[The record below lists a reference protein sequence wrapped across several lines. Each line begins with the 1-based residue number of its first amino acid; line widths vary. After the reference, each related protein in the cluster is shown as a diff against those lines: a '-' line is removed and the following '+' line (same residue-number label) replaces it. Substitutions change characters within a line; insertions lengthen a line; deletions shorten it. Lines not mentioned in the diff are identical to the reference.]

1 MNKLRLTSSAKT
13 LWAGVRSSSILVIA
27 SLILIGCGSGSKTPN
42 KPNNPSNGNGSG
54 SSFTYKGQKQAA
66 TPDVI
71 KFQTELWVNIAPPDR
86 CGGCHSD
93 SSAKQSPLFARGDD
107 INLAYDAVI
116 SSNLVSLASPGES
129 RIVEKVR
136 NGHNCWVKDSG
147 ACADT
152 IQTWITNWAGEAGT
166 STNAVVLKAPVV
178 KDIGNAK
185 TFPEDS
191 SGFATTVYPLLTE
204 YCSGCH
210 SESAVTKQQPY
221 FAQTSGKPKEEDP
234 SYTANLAIAYAAA
247 KTKIRLDSP
256 KDSRFVVRLGTDF
269 HNCWS
274 DCAANSKE
282 MMDAIEKYALS
293 LPEVKIDP
301 ALVISKAVGLSDA
314 FVLSSGGRVDTNL
327 IAKYEFKSGKGTIAY
342 DTSGISPTADLNLI
356 GNVAWSSAWGIK
368 IRDAGRAQATTA
380 SSRKLFDLINGS
392 GEYSIETWIIPDNV
406 TQGGNDNN
414 PSRIVSYSGSDS
426 LRNFTL
432 GQYEYNY
439 DFLNRTTKSDAN
451 GLSLT
456 NGDSFHTDDTDQRV
470 QATLQHV
477 VVTFD
482 PVNGRKIYVNGEFT
496 TDVDPDTSAV
506 LKDWD
511 SNFALVVGNEVTG
524 NATASNWSG
533 NIRFLGIHKR
543 AMSAADIAANYKVGV
558 GAKYLLLFNISEL
571 LDTDATKYS
580 GSFIVFEVQQIDD
593 YGYLFANPFFVNLDG
608 KTVDSDIA
616 VQGVRIGVNGEEA
629 PVGQVFAN
637 LNAALNSGRM
647 DTAGET
653 KGRQYLSSLGTVI
666 AAKNGPDTD
675 QFFITFDR
683 IGGKSYTR
691 PTPAVQPVAPSAD
704 IVGQPLIGL
713 RRFAE
718 INATLSALT
727 DIPISNSAVKTTYQ
741 KVQQQLPTLA
751 NLDGFLA
758 AQQMG
763 ITQLTV
769 AYCNALVNDS
779 SVRTNYFLNFPF
791 GASVGT
797 AFNSTGRSQV
807 IEPLLKR
814 LLAHEIVQSGG
825 GPTVALS
832 TQANPAALRGELNQL
847 IDKMTSCGGS
857 CRSDQTL
864 TTVKATCSAALGS
877 AVMLLQ

>member
-1 MNKLRLTSSAKT
+1 MGRAWKVLL
-13 LWAGVRSSSILVIA
+13 LA
-27 SLILIGCGSGSKTPN
+27 SLTFFLAGCGSGSSSPN
-42 KPNNPSNGNGSG
+42 KTNPNTNNGNGSG
-54 SSFTYKGQKQAA
+54 GAFTYKGEKQAA
-66 TPDVI
+66 NPDVI

-93 SSAKQSPLFARGDD
+93 STAKQSPMFARGDD

-116 SSNLVSLASPGES
+116 ANNLVSLASPSES
-129 RIVEKVR
+129 HVVDKVSK
-136 NGHNCWVKDSG
+136 GHHCWLKDPV
-147 ACADT
+147 ACGDT
-152 IQTWITNWAGEAGT
+152 ITTWITKWAGEAGT
-166 STNAVVLKAPVV
+166 TTNTVVLKAPTV
-178 KDIGNAK
+178 KDIGNTKA
-185 TFPEDS
+185 FPKDS
-191 SGFATTVYPLLTE
+191 SGFATTVYPVLTE
-204 YCSGCH
+204 YCSRCH
-210 SESAVTKQQPY
+210 SESALTKQQPY
-221 FAQTSGKPKEEDP
+221 FASSD
-234 SYTANLAIAYAAA
+234 IAVAYEAA
-247 KTKIRLDSP
+247 KTKMRLDSP
-256 KDSRFVVRLGTDF
+256 KDSRFVLRLGTDF

-274 DCAANSKE
+274 DCVANAKSMLDKIQE
-282 MMDAIEKYALS
+282 FSDS
-293 LPEVKIDP
+293 LTPVTIDP
-301 ALVISKAVGLSDA
+301 ALVVSKAVSLSDA

-327 IAKYEFKSGKGTIAY
+327 IAKYEFKSGKGTVAY
-342 DTSGISPTADLNLI
+342 DTSGISPSADLNLI

-380 SSRKLFDLINGS
+380 SSRKFFDLINGS
-392 GEYSIETWIIPDNV
+392 GEYSIEAWVIPDNV

-414 PSRIVSYSGSDS
+414 PSRIVSYSGSDM

-439 DFLNRTTKSDAN
+439 DFLNRTSKSDAN
-451 GLSLT
+451 GLSIA
-456 NGDSFHTDDTDQRV
+456 NGDSFHTEDTDQRL

-482 PVNGRKIYVNGEFT
+482 PINGRKMYVNGEFT
-496 TDVDPDTSAV
+496 GDMDEDKGAA

-533 NIRFLGIHKR
+533 NMRFLGIHKR
-543 AMSAADIAANYKVGV
+543 AMSAEDIAANYKVGV
-558 GAKYLLLFNISEL
+558 GAKYLLLFNISDL
-571 LDTDATKYS
+571 LDADATKYS

-616 VQGVRIGVNGEEA
+616 LQGVRIGVNGEEA

-637 LNAALNSGRM
+637 LNTSLNSNKM
-647 DTAGET
+647 DTTGET

-675 QFFITFDR
+675 QFFVTFDR
-683 IGGKSYTR
+683 IGSRSFTR
-691 PTPAVQPVAPSAD
+691 PTPAIQPAAPSAD
-704 IVGQPLIGL
+704 IVGQPKIGL

-727 DIPISNSAVKTTYQ
+727 SVPISNAAVTSTYQ

-769 AYCNALVNDS
+769 AYCNALVNNS
-779 SVRTNYFLNFPF
+779 SLRASYFSGFPF
-791 GASVGT
+791 SASVST
-797 AFNSTGRSQV
+797 AFDTTGQNQI
-807 IEPLLKR
+807 IEPLLKH
-814 LLAHEIVQSGG
+814 LLAHEIAQSGG
-825 GPTVALS
+825 NPTVALN
-832 TQANPAALRGELNQL
+832 TQANPATLRTELNQL
-847 IDKMTSCGGS
+847 IGKMTSCGGS
-857 CRSDQTL
+857 CGSDQTL
-864 TTVKATCSAALGS
+864 TTVKATCSAAFGS

>member
-1 MNKLRLTSSAKT
+1 MKNLMLTSSAKA
-13 LWAGVRSSSILVIA
+13 LMPQLRSSIILLIA
-27 SLILIGCGSGSKTPN
+27 SLVLAGCGGSSSKAPN
-42 KPNNPSNGNGSG
+42 KPNPNTNNGNGSG
-54 SSFTYKGQKQAA
+54 GSFTYKGQKQAA

-93 SSAKQSPLFARGDD
+93 SATKQSPMFARGDD

-116 SSNLVSLASPGES
+116 SNNLVSLASPGES

-136 NGHNCWVKDSG
+136 NGHNCWLKDPG

-166 STNAVVLKAPVV
+166 TTNTVVLKAPAV
-178 KDIGNAK
+178 KDIGNTKA
-185 TFPEDS
+185 FPNDP
-191 SGFATTVYPLLTE
+191 SGFATTVYPVLTE
-204 YCSGCH
+204 YCSRCH
-210 SESAVTKQQPY
+210 SESALTKQQPY
-221 FAQTSGKPKEEDP
+221 FASSDV
-234 SYTANLAIAYAAA
+234 AVAYEAA
-247 KTKIRLDSP
+247 KTKMRLDSP
-256 KDSRFVVRLGTDF
+256 KDSRFVLRLGTDF
-269 HNCWS
+269 HNCWG
-274 DCAANSKE
+274 DCTANANT
-282 MMDAIEKYALS
+282 MLDAIQTFSNS
-293 LPEVKIDP
+293 LTPVTIDP
-301 ALVISKAVGLSDA
+301 ALVISKAVSLSDA

-342 DTSGISPTADLNLI
+342 DTSGISPSADLNLI

-414 PSRIVSYSGSDS
+414 PSRIVSYSGSDT

-439 DFLNRTTKSDAN
+439 DVLNRTTKSDAN
-451 GLSLT
+451 GLSLAD
-456 NGDSFHTDDTDQRV
+456 GDAFHTKDTDQRV

-482 PVNGRKIYVNGEFT
+482 PINGRKIYVNGEDT
-496 TDVDPDTSAV
+496 LKDAKDQDPDKPAS

-533 NIRFLGIHKR
+533 NMRFLGVHKR

-571 LDTDATKYS
+571 LDADATKYS

-637 LNAALNSGRM
+637 LNASLNSGRM

-653 KGRQYLSSLGTVI
+653 KGRQYLSNLGTVI

-691 PTPAVQPVAPSAD
+691 PTPSVQPAAPSAD

-727 DIPISNSAVKTTYQ
+727 GIPTNNSSVKITYQ

-779 SVRTNYFLNFPF
+779 SLRTTYFLNFPF

-797 AFNSTGRSQV
+797 AFNTTGRSQV

-825 GPTVALS
+825 GATVALS
-832 TQANPAALRGELNQL
+832 TQANPATLRGELNQL

>member
-1 MNKLRLTSSAKT
+1 MNNLTLTSSAKI
-13 LWAGVRSSSILVIA
+13 LGAQARSFSILIIA
-27 SLILIGCGSGSKTPN
+27 SLLLIGCGSGSKTPN
-42 KPNNPSNGNGSG
+42 KTNPNTNIGSG
-54 SSFTYKGQKQAA
+54 SGGAFTYKGEKQAA
-66 TPDVI
+66 SPDVI
-71 KFQTELWVNIAPPDR
+71 KFQNELWVNIATPDR

-93 SSAKQSPLFARGDD
+93 STAKQSPMFARGDD

-116 SSNLVSLASPGES
+116 ANNLVSLANPGES
-129 RIVEKVR
+129 RIVDKVGK
-136 NGHNCWVKDSG
+136 GHHCWRKDAG
-147 ACADT
+147 ACAED
-152 IQTWITNWAGEAGT
+152 IKTWITKWAGEAGT
-166 STNAVVLKAPVV
+166 TTNAVVLKAPEV
-178 KDIGNAK
+178 KDIGNTKA
-185 TFPEDS
+185 FPKDS

-204 YCSGCH
+204 YCSRCH
-210 SESAVTKQQPY
+210 SENALTKQQPY
-221 FAQTSGKPKEEDP
+221 FASSD
-234 SYTANLAIAYAAA
+234 LAAAYEAA
-247 KTKIRLDSP
+247 KTKMRLDSP
-256 KDSRFVVRLGTDF
+256 KDSRFVLRLGTDF
-269 HNCWS
+269 HNCWG
-274 DCAANSKE
+274 DCAANAKT
-282 MMDAIEKYALS
+282 MLDAIQTFSDS
-293 LPEVKIDP
+293 LTPVTIDP
-301 ALVISKAVGLSDA
+301 ALIVSKAVSLSDA

-327 IAKYEFKSGKGTIAY
+327 IAKYEFKTGKGTVAY
-342 DTSGISPTADLNLI
+342 DTSGISPVADLNLI

-414 PSRIVSYSGSDS
+414 PSRIVSYSGSDT

-456 NGDSFHTDDTDQRV
+456 NGDAFHTKDTDQLA

-482 PVNGRKIYVNGEFT
+482 PVNGRKIYVNGELT
-496 TDVDPDTSAV
+496 KDVDPDNSTT

-524 NATASNWSG
+524 NPTASNWSG
-533 NIRFLGIHKR
+533 NMRFLGVHKR

-558 GAKYLLLFNISEL
+558 GAKYLLLFNISDL

-608 KTVDSDIA
+608 KTVDSDIP

-637 LNAALNSGRM
+637 LSTSLNSGRM
-647 DTAGET
+647 NTAGET

-683 IGGKSYTR
+683 IGIKGPYDR
-691 PTPAVQPVAPSAD
+691 PIPSSPAIAEPAP
-704 IVGQPLIGL
+704 IVGQPKIGL

-718 INATLSALT
+718 INATLSVLT
-727 DIPISNSAVKTTYQ
+727 GVPTSNSAVYAVYQ

-763 ITQLTV
+763 ITQLAV
-769 AYCNALVNDS
+769 SYCNALVSDS
-779 SVRTNYFLNFPF
+779 SSRNNYF
-791 GASVGT
+791 GASFPFTSPVATVFPVGS
-797 AFNSTGRSQV
+797 ANRDL
-807 IEPLLKR
+807 IINPLLNK
-814 LLAHEIVQSGG
+814 LLANGVVTTQPTSEEIKV
-825 GPTVALS
+825 VLNALI
-832 TQANPAALRGELNQL
+832 TN
-847 IDKMTSCGGS
+847 MGS
-857 CRSDQTL
+857 CSGDACTNRTL
-864 TTVKATCSAALGS
+864 TTIKATCSAAFGS
-877 AVMLLQ
+877 AAMLLQ

>member
-1 MNKLRLTSSAKT
+1 
-13 LWAGVRSSSILVIA
+13 
-27 SLILIGCGSGSKTPN
+27 
-42 KPNNPSNGNGSG
+42 
-54 SSFTYKGQKQAA
+54 
-66 TPDVI
+66 
-71 KFQTELWVNIAPPDR
+71 
-86 CGGCHSD
+86 
-93 SSAKQSPLFARGDD
+93 
-107 INLAYDAVI
+107 
-116 SSNLVSLASPGES
+116 
-129 RIVEKVR
+129 
-136 NGHNCWVKDSG
+136 
-147 ACADT
+147 
-152 IQTWITNWAGEAGT
+152 
-166 STNAVVLKAPVV
+166 
-178 KDIGNAK
+178 
-185 TFPEDS
+185 
-191 SGFATTVYPLLTE
+191 
-204 YCSGCH
+204 
-210 SESAVTKQQPY
+210 
-221 FAQTSGKPKEEDP
+221 
-234 SYTANLAIAYAAA
+234 
-247 KTKIRLDSP
+247 
-256 KDSRFVVRLGTDF
+256 
-269 HNCWS
+269 
-274 DCAANSKE
+274 
-282 MMDAIEKYALS
+282 
-293 LPEVKIDP
+293 
-301 ALVISKAVGLSDA
+301 
-314 FVLSSGGRVDTNL
+314 
-327 IAKYEFKSGKGTIAY
+327 
-342 DTSGISPTADLNLI
+342 
-356 GNVAWSSAWGIK
+356 
-368 IRDAGRAQATTA
+368 
-380 SSRKLFDLINGS
+380 
-392 GEYSIETWIIPDNV
+392 
-406 TQGGNDNN
+406 
-414 PSRIVSYSGSDS
+414 

-456 NGDSFHTDDTDQRV
+456 NGDSFHTKDTDQLA
-470 QATLQHV
+470 QATLQHL

-482 PVNGRKIYVNGEFT
+482 PVNGRKIYVNGELT
-496 TDVDPDTSAV
+496 KDVDPDTSTT

-524 NATASNWSG
+524 NPTASNWSG
-533 NIRFLGIHKR
+533 NMRFLGIHKR

-558 GAKYLLLFNISEL
+558 GAKYLLLFNISDL

-608 KTVDSDIA
+608 KTVDSDIP
-616 VQGVRIGVNGEEA
+616 VQGVRVGVNGEEA

-637 LNAALNSGRM
+637 LNTSLNSGRM

-675 QFFITFDR
+675 QFFITFDH

-691 PTPAVQPVAPSAD
+691 PATAVQPAVSSAD

-713 RRFAE
+713 HRFAE

-727 DIPISNSAVKTTYQ
+727 GVSISNLAVANTYQ

-779 SVRTNYFLNFPF
+779 TLRSSYFVGFPF

-797 AFNSTGRSQV
+797 AFDTTGRNQI
-807 IEPLLKR
+807 IEPLLKH

-825 GPTVALS
+825 KPTIALG
-832 TQANPAALRGELNQL
+832 TQANPALLRAELNQL
-847 IDKMTSCGGS
+847 INKMTSCGSS
-857 CRSDQTL
+857 CKSDQTL